1 MAEVEKKEQP
11 KKAAGKKKGGKV
23 TVEGEE
29 QV

>member
-1 MAEVEKKEQP
+1 MAEVEKKEAP
-11 KKAAGKKKGGKV
+11 KKAAGKKKGKV